1 MNLDNTTK
9 AKVLFGLNLLSGINV
24 SGYKIKSVDMEKGEF
39 IFTNGKEEQ
48 KLNRAE
54 LETDLNENGM
64 ISDTSVLNTEQRAEV
79 PLSETSD
86 NVPNGMVQNGI
97 IPNKKQP
104 LNEQN
109 GMVQN
114 GMVQNG
120 MVQNG
125 IIPNKK
131 QPLNEQKD
139 VSTTLDLDSLNSMTS
154 ENNEAQNSEVLNGEV
169 LNGEVLNGEVQK
181 GGNRKQNK
189 NIFKSSKYSDTSSA
203 VPSDMSKYSKYSNT
217 SSVMFN
223 GRSDKYSDTSVLGQI
238 GGKNM
243 QTSDTLMSVSEL
255 KERKSKSSSKLDVGI
270 FKKIQNGGSKADP
283 DIKRK
288 MMAVGINSSSTSSI
302 CE

>member
-79 PLSETSD
+79 PMSETSD
-86 NVPNGMVQNGI
+86 NVP
-97 IPNKKQP
+97 
-104 LNEQN
+104 
-109 GMVQN
+109 
-114 GMVQNG
+114 NG

-169 LNGEVLNGEVQK
+169 LNGEVQK
-181 GGNRKQNK
+181 GGNRKQYK

-203 VPSDMSKYSKYSNT
+203 VSSDMSKHSKYSNT

-243 QTSDTLMSVSEL
+243 QSSDTLMSVSEL